1 MNRKLRFA
9 CSAIFA
15 MCSMLL
21 MPLAA
26 LACGG
31 FFTPGTPLDQNIE
44 RIIFAA
50 APGSMTVYEQI
61 NYTGSASD
69 FAWVLPV
76 PSVPKLDTAPVSTFR
91 SLDQQT
97 VPRFIGP
104 EPPQCG
110 LSPLGPR
117 PVGSGAPPPTGVN
130 VYGSGAVGPYAYDVI
145 GSSDPTALTRWLLG
159 HHYNIPDQVQPAIQS
174 YTQAHMLFL
183 AMRLQPQ
190 AGVQDIQPVK
200 VTFATTQ
207 PQVMI
212 PLRMAA
218 SSAMPHMG
226 ILVWIFGS
234 GRFVPQNY
242 QPLQIRKDQI
252 ALDPYAGANYEQLV
266 ENAASQANGHGFITE
281 YAQPSSRL
289 YTHSDP
295 TLAGLQQHYSYVTRL
310 YTRTSPE
317 QMTLDPIFAAQSG
330 LPNVNNVY
338 DLSNEPAPTTCD
350 PFNLFLGSLGQLIY
364 LAALLVM
371 LGLVV
376 GGVVLI
382 RRRVSSS

>member
-1 MNRKLRFA
+1 MKLRFA
-9 CSAIFA
+9 CSTIIAI
-15 MCSMLL
+15 CSILL

-44 RIIFAA
+44 RIIFAIS
-50 APGSMTVYEQI
+50 PGSMTVYEQI
-61 NYTGSASD
+61 NYSGSASN

-76 PSVPKLDTAPVSTFR
+76 PSVPKLDTAPISTFR
-91 SLDQQT
+91 NLDQQT

-110 LSPLGPR
+110 LPPLGLR
-117 PVGSGAPPPTGVN
+117 PVSSGLPPGGVN
-130 VYGSGAVGPYAYDVI
+130 VYGSGTVGPYAYDVI
-145 GSSDPTALTRWLLG
+145 GSSDPAALTKWLLG
-159 HHYNIPDQVQPAIQS
+159 HHYHIPDQVQPAIQS

-242 QPLQIRKDQI
+242 QPLQIRKTQI

-281 YAQPSSRL
+281 YAQLSSML
-289 YTHSDP
+289 DTQGDP
-295 TLAGLQQHYSYVTRL
+295 TLAGLQQRYSYVTRL
-310 YTRTSPE
+310 YTRISPE
-317 QMTLDPIFAAQSG
+317 QMTLDPVFAAQSG
-330 LPNVNNVY
+330 LPNISNVY

-350 PFNLFLGSLGQLIY
+350 PFNLFLGSMGPLIY
-364 LAALLVM
+364 LAAILVI

-376 GGVVLI
+376 GGVTLI
-382 RRRVSSS
+382 RRRTASN

>member
-1 MNRKLRFA
+1 MKLRFTA
-9 CSAIFA
+9 SIIMAICSI
-15 MCSMLL
+15 LL

-44 RIIFAA
+44 RIIFAV

-61 NYTGSASD
+61 NYSGSASD

-76 PSVPKLDTAPVSTFR
+76 PSVPKLDTAPVNTFR
-91 SLDQQT
+91 NLDQQT

-110 LSPLGPR
+110 LPPLGLRPGSSGLPPR
-117 PVGSGAPPPTGVN
+117 GVN
-130 VYGSGAVGPYAYDVI
+130 VYSSGTVGPYAYDVI
-145 GSSDPTALTRWLLG
+145 GSSDPAALSKWLLG
-159 HHYNIPDQVQPAIQS
+159 HHYHIPDQMQPAIQS

-242 QPLQIRKDQI
+242 QPLQIRKTQI

-266 ENAASQANGHGFITE
+266 ERAASQANGHGFITE
-281 YAQPSSRL
+281 YARPSSML
-289 YTHSDP
+289 NTEGDP
-295 TLAGLQQHYSYVTRL
+295 TLAGLQQRYSYVTRL
-310 YTRTSPE
+310 YTRISPE
-317 QMTLDPIFAAQSG
+317 QMTVDPVFAAQSG
-330 LPNVNNVY
+330 LPNVSNVY
-338 DLSNEPAPTTCD
+338 DLSKEPAPTTCD
-350 PFNLFLGSLGQLIY
+350 PFNLFLGSAWPLIY
-364 LAALLVM
+364 LAGILVI

-376 GGVVLI
+376 GGVTLI
-382 RRRVSSS
+382 RRRASSS

>member
-1 MNRKLRFA
+1 MKLRFA
-9 CSAIFA
+9 CSTIIA
-15 MCSMLL
+15 MCSILL

-61 NYTGSASD
+61 NYSGSASD

-76 PSVPKLDTAPVSTFR
+76 PSVPKLDTAPISTFR
-91 SLDQQT
+91 NLDLQT
-97 VPRFIGP
+97 APQFIGP

-110 LSPLGPR
+110 LPPLGLR
-117 PVGSGAPPPTGVN
+117 PVSSGLPPGGVN
-130 VYGSGAVGPYAYDVI
+130 VYGSGTVGPYAYDVI
-145 GSSDPTALTRWLLG
+145 GSSDPAALTKWLLG
-159 HHYNIPDQVQPAIQS
+159 HHYHIPDQVQPAIQS

-190 AGVQDIQPVK
+190 TGVQDIQPVK

-242 QPLQIRKDQI
+242 QPLQIRKTQI

-266 ENAASQANGHGFITE
+266 EKAASQANGHGFITE
-281 YAQPSSRL
+281 YAQPSSML
-289 YTHSDP
+289 DTQGDP
-295 TLAGLQQHYSYVTRL
+295 TLAGLQKGYSYVTRL
-310 YTRTSPE
+310 YTRISPE
-317 QMTLDPIFAAQSG
+317 QMTLDPVFAAQSG
-330 LPNVNNVY
+330 LPNVSNVY
-338 DLSNEPAPTTCD
+338 DLSKEPAPTTCD
-350 PFNLFLGSLGQLIY
+350 PFNLFLGSAWPLIY
-364 LAALLVM
+364 LAGILVI

-376 GGVVLI
+376 GGAALLI
-382 RRRVSSS
+382 RRTGSS

>member
-1 MNRKLRFA
+1 MKLRFA
-9 CSAIFA
+9 CSTIIA
-15 MCSMLL
+15 MCSILL

-31 FFTPGTPLDQNIE
+31 FFTPETPLDQNIE

-61 NYTGSASD
+61 NYSGSASD

-76 PSVPKLDTAPVSTFR
+76 PSVPKLDTAPISTFR
-91 SLDQQT
+91 NLDLQT
-97 VPRFIGP
+97 APQFIGP
-104 EPPQCG
+104 EPPQCC
-110 LSPLGPR
+110 LPPLGLR
-117 PVGSGAPPPTGVN
+117 PVSSGLPPGGVN
-130 VYGSGAVGPYAYDVI
+130 VYGSGTVGPYAYDVI
-145 GSSDPTALTRWLLG
+145 GSSDPAALTKWLLG
-159 HHYNIPDQVQPAIQS
+159 HHYHIPDQVQPAIQS

-242 QPLQIRKDQI
+242 QPLQIRKTQI

-266 ENAASQANGHGFITE
+266 EKAASQANGHGFITE
-281 YAQPSSRL
+281 YAQPSSML
-289 YTHSDP
+289 DTQGDP
-295 TLAGLQQHYSYVTRL
+295 TLAGLQKGYSYVTRL
-310 YTRTSPE
+310 YTRISPE
-317 QMTLDPIFAAQSG
+317 QMTLDPVFAAQSG
-330 LPNVNNVY
+330 LPNVSNVY
-338 DLSNEPAPTTCD
+338 DLSKEPAPTTCD
-350 PFNLFLGSLGQLIY
+350 PFNLFLGSAWPLIY
-364 LAALLVM
+364 LAGILVI

-376 GGVVLI
+376 GGAALLI
-382 RRRVSSS
+382 RRTGSS

>member
-1 MNRKLRFA
+1 MNMKLRFA
-9 CSAIFA
+9 CSTILATCYIF
-15 MCSMLL
+15 L

-61 NYTGSASD
+61 NYSGSASD

-76 PSVPKLDTAPVSTFR
+76 PSMPKLDTAPVSVFR
-91 SLDQQT
+91 GLDQQT

-110 LSPLGPR
+110 LPPLGPH
-117 PVGSGAPPPTGVN
+117 PTGSGAPPPGGVN
-130 VYGSGAVGPYAYDVI
+130 VYGSGTVGPYAYDVI
-145 GSSDPTALTRWLLG
+145 GSSDSTALTKWLLG
-159 HHYNIPDQVQPAIQS
+159 HHYHIPNQVQPAIQS
-174 YTQAHMLFL
+174 YIQAHMLFL

-190 AGVQDIQPVK
+190 AGIQDIAPIK

-242 QPLQIRKDQI
+242 QTIQIHK
-252 ALDPYAGANYEQLV
+252 N
-266 ENAASQANGHGFITE
+266 
-281 YAQPSSRL
+281 
-289 YTHSDP
+289 
-295 TLAGLQQHYSYVTRL
+295 
-310 YTRTSPE
+310 
-317 QMTLDPIFAAQSG
+317 
-330 LPNVNNVY
+330 
-338 DLSNEPAPTTCD
+338 
-350 PFNLFLGSLGQLIY
+350 
-364 LAALLVM
+364 
-371 LGLVV
+371 
-376 GGVVLI
+376 
-382 RRRVSSS
+382 

>member
-1 MNRKLRFA
+1 MKLRFTA
-9 CSAIFA
+9 SIIMAICSI
-15 MCSMLL
+15 LL

-44 RIIFAA
+44 RIIFAV

-61 NYTGSASD
+61 NYSGSASD

-76 PSVPKLDTAPVSTFR
+76 PSVPKLDTAPVNTFR
-91 SLDQQT
+91 NLDQQT

-110 LSPLGPR
+110 LPPLGLRPGSSGLPPR
-117 PVGSGAPPPTGVN
+117 GVN
-130 VYGSGAVGPYAYDVI
+130 VYSSGTVGPYAYDVI
-145 GSSDPTALTRWLLG
+145 GSSDPAALSKWLLG
-159 HHYNIPDQVQPAIQS
+159 HHYHIPDQVQPAIQS

-234 GRFVPQNY
+234 GRFIPQNY
-242 QPLQIRKDQI
+242 QPLQIRKTQI
-252 ALDPYAGANYEQLV
+252 ALDPYAGANYEQLI
-266 ENAASQANGHGFITE
+266 ERAASQANGHGFITE
-281 YAQPSSRL
+281 YARPSSML
-289 YTHSDP
+289 STEGDP
-295 TLAGLQQHYSYVTRL
+295 TLAGLQKGYSYVTRL
-310 YTRTSPE
+310 YTRISPE
-317 QMTLDPIFAAQSG
+317 QMTLDPVFAAQSG
-330 LPNVNNVY
+330 LPNVSNVY
-338 DLSNEPAPTTCD
+338 DLSKEPAPTTCD
-350 PFNLFLGSLGQLIY
+350 PFNLFLGSAWPLIY
-364 LAALLVM
+364 LVGILVI

-376 GGVVLI
+376 GGAALII
-382 RRRVSSS
+382 RRTGGS

>member
-1 MNRKLRFA
+1 MKLRFA
-9 CSAIFA
+9 CSTIIA
-15 MCSMLL
+15 MCSILL

-31 FFTPGTPLDQNIE
+31 FFTPETPLDQNIE

-61 NYTGSASD
+61 NYSGSASD

-76 PSVPKLDTAPVSTFR
+76 PSVPKLDTAPISTFR
-91 SLDQQT
+91 NLDLQT
-97 VPRFIGP
+97 APQFIGP

-110 LSPLGPR
+110 LPPLGPR
-117 PVGSGAPPPTGVN
+117 PVGSGAPPPGGVN
-130 VYGSGAVGPYAYDVI
+130 VYGSGTVGPFAYDVI
-145 GSSDPTALTRWLLG
+145 GSSDPAALTKWLLG
-159 HHYNIPDQVQPAIQS
+159 HHYHIPDQVQPAIQS

-190 AGVQDIQPVK
+190 TGVQDIQPVK

-242 QPLQIRKDQI
+242 QPLQIRKTQI

-266 ENAASQANGHGFITE
+266 EKAASQANGHGFITE
-281 YAQPSSRL
+281 YAQPSSML
-289 YTHSDP
+289 DTQGDP
-295 TLAGLQQHYSYVTRL
+295 TLAGLQKGYSYVTRL
-310 YTRTSPE
+310 YTRISPE
-317 QMTLDPIFAAQSG
+317 QMTLDPVFAAQSG
-330 LPNVNNVY
+330 LPNVSNVY
-338 DLSNEPAPTTCD
+338 DLSKEPAPTTCD
-350 PFNLFLGSLGQLIY
+350 PFNLFLGSAWPLIY
-364 LAALLVM
+364 LAGILVI

-376 GGVVLI
+376 GGAALII
-382 RRRVSSS
+382 RRTGGS

>member
-1 MNRKLRFA
+1 MKLRFTA
-9 CSAIFA
+9 SIIMAICSI
-15 MCSMLL
+15 LL

-44 RIIFAA
+44 RIIFAV

-61 NYTGSASD
+61 NYSGSASD

-76 PSVPKLDTAPVSTFR
+76 PSVPKLDTAPISTFR
-91 SLDQQT
+91 NLDQQT

-110 LSPLGPR
+110 LPPLGLRPGSSGLPPR
-117 PVGSGAPPPTGVN
+117 GVN
-130 VYGSGAVGPYAYDVI
+130 VYSSGTVGPYAYDVI
-145 GSSDPTALTRWLLG
+145 GSSDPAALSKWLLG
-159 HHYNIPDQVQPAIQS
+159 HHYHIPDQVQPAIQS

-234 GRFVPQNY
+234 GRFIPQNY
-242 QPLQIRKDQI
+242 QPLQIRKTQI

-266 ENAASQANGHGFITE
+266 ERAASQANGHGFITE
-281 YAQPSSRL
+281 YARPSSML
-289 YTHSDP
+289 NTEGDP
-295 TLAGLQQHYSYVTRL
+295 TLAGLQQRYSYVTRL
-310 YTRTSPE
+310 YTRISPE
-317 QMTLDPIFAAQSG
+317 QMTVDPVFAAQSG
-330 LPNVNNVY
+330 LPNVSNVY
-338 DLSNEPAPTTCD
+338 DLSKEPAPTTCD
-350 PFNLFLGSLGQLIY
+350 PFNLFLGSAWPLIY
-364 LAALLVM
+364 LVGILVI

-376 GGVVLI
+376 GGAALII
-382 RRRVSSS
+382 RRTGGS

>member
-1 MNRKLRFA
+1 MKLRFTA
-9 CSAIFA
+9 SIIMAICSI
-15 MCSMLL
+15 LL

-44 RIIFAA
+44 RIIFAV

-61 NYTGSASD
+61 NYSGSASD

-76 PSVPKLDTAPVSTFR
+76 PSVPKLDTAPVNTFR
-91 SLDQQT
+91 NLDQQT

-110 LSPLGPR
+110 LPPLGLRPGSSGLPPR
-117 PVGSGAPPPTGVN
+117 GVN
-130 VYGSGAVGPYAYDVI
+130 VYSSGTVGPYAYDVI
-145 GSSDPTALTRWLLG
+145 GSSDPAALSKWLLG
-159 HHYNIPDQVQPAIQS
+159 HHYHIPDQVQPAIQS

-242 QPLQIRKDQI
+242 QPLQIRKTQI

-266 ENAASQANGHGFITE
+266 ERAASQANGHGFITE
-281 YAQPSSRL
+281 YARPSSML
-289 YTHSDP
+289 STEGDP
-295 TLAGLQQHYSYVTRL
+295 TLAGLQKGYSYVTRL
-310 YTRTSPE
+310 YTRISPE
-317 QMTLDPIFAAQSG
+317 QMTLDPVFAAQSG
-330 LPNVNNVY
+330 LPNVSNVY
-338 DLSNEPAPTTCD
+338 DLSKEPAPTTCD
-350 PFNLFLGSLGQLIY
+350 PFNLFLGSAWPLIY
-364 LAALLVM
+364 LVGILVI

-376 GGVVLI
+376 GGAALII
-382 RRRVSSS
+382 RRTGGS

>member
-1 MNRKLRFA
+1 MKLRFTA
-9 CSAIFA
+9 SIIMAICSI
-15 MCSMLL
+15 LL

-44 RIIFAA
+44 RIIFAV

-61 NYTGSASD
+61 NYSGSASD

-76 PSVPKLDTAPVSTFR
+76 PSVPKLDTAPVNTFR
-91 SLDQQT
+91 NLDQQT

-110 LSPLGPR
+110 LPPLGLRPGSSGLPPR
-117 PVGSGAPPPTGVN
+117 GVN
-130 VYGSGAVGPYAYDVI
+130 VYSSGTVGPYAYDVI
-145 GSSDPTALTRWLLG
+145 GSSDPAALSKWLLG
-159 HHYNIPDQVQPAIQS
+159 HHYHIPDQVQPAIQS

-242 QPLQIRKDQI
+242 QPLQIRKTQI

-266 ENAASQANGHGFITE
+266 ERAASQANGHGFITE
-281 YAQPSSRL
+281 YARPSSML
-289 YTHSDP
+289 STEGDP
-295 TLAGLQQHYSYVTRL
+295 TLAGLQKGYSYVTRL
-310 YTRTSPE
+310 YTRISPE
-317 QMTLDPIFAAQSG
+317 QMTVDPVFAAQSG
-330 LPNVNNVY
+330 LPNVSNVY
-338 DLSNEPAPTTCD
+338 DLSKEPAPTTCD
-350 PFNLFLGSLGQLIY
+350 PFNLFLGSAWPLIY
-364 LAALLVM
+364 LVGILVI

-376 GGVVLI
+376 GGAALII
-382 RRRVSSS
+382 RRTGGS

>member
-1 MNRKLRFA
+1 MKLRFTA
-9 CSAIFA
+9 SIIMAICSI
-15 MCSMLL
+15 LL

-44 RIIFAA
+44 RIIFAV

-61 NYTGSASD
+61 NYSGSASD

-76 PSVPKLDTAPVSTFR
+76 PSVPKLDTAPISTFR
-91 SLDQQT
+91 NLDQQT

-110 LSPLGPR
+110 LPPLGLRPGSSGLPPR
-117 PVGSGAPPPTGVN
+117 GVN
-130 VYGSGAVGPYAYDVI
+130 VYSSGTVGPYAYDVI
-145 GSSDPTALTRWLLG
+145 GSSDPAALSKWLLG
-159 HHYNIPDQVQPAIQS
+159 HHYHIPDQVQPAIQS

-242 QPLQIRKDQI
+242 QPLQIRKTQI

-266 ENAASQANGHGFITE
+266 R
-281 YAQPSSRL
+281 PRL
-289 YTHSDP
+289 CSTKW
-295 TLAGLQQHYSYVTRL
+295 
-310 YTRTSPE
+310 
-317 QMTLDPIFAAQSG
+317 AAQ
-330 LPNVNNVY
+330 
-338 DLSNEPAPTTCD
+338 C
-350 PFNLFLGSLGQLIY
+350 QQCI
-364 LAALLVM
+364 
-371 LGLVV
+371 
-376 GGVVLI
+376 
-382 RRRVSSS
+382 

>member
-1 MNRKLRFA
+1 MKLRFTA
-9 CSAIFA
+9 SIIMAICSI
-15 MCSMLL
+15 LL

-44 RIIFAA
+44 RIIFAV

-61 NYTGSASD
+61 NYSGSASD

-76 PSVPKLDTAPVSTFR
+76 PSVPKLDTAPVNTFR
-91 SLDQQT
+91 NLDQQT

-110 LSPLGPR
+110 LPPLGLRPGSSGLPPR
-117 PVGSGAPPPTGVN
+117 GVN
-130 VYGSGAVGPYAYDVI
+130 VYSSGTVGPYAYDVI
-145 GSSDPTALTRWLLG
+145 GSSDPAALSKWLLG
-159 HHYNIPDQVQPAIQS
+159 HHYHIPDQVQPAIQS

-242 QPLQIRKDQI
+242 QALQIRKTQI

-266 ENAASQANGHGFITE
+266 ERAASQANGHGFITE
-281 YAQPSSRL
+281 YARPSSL
-289 YTHSDP
+289 LNTEGDP
-295 TLAGLQQHYSYVTRL
+295 TLAGLQQRYSYVTRL
-310 YTRTSPE
+310 YTRISPE
-317 QMTLDPIFAAQSG
+317 QMTVDPVFAAQSG
-330 LPNVNNVY
+330 LPNVSNVY
-338 DLSNEPAPTTCD
+338 DLSKEPAPTTCD
-350 PFNLFLGSLGQLIY
+350 PFNLFLGSAWPLIY
-364 LAALLVM
+364 LVGILVI

-376 GGVVLI
+376 GGAALII
-382 RRRVSSS
+382 RRTGGS